1 MINRIKISTCFL
13 FLLLTVTSCS
23 TSSKNTDN
31 KKNEASSELILAQQ
45 RVPGITMERL
55 KHGTRI
61 YIRNCSACHA
71 LHSPTQFTAQQWQP
85 ILIKMFVK
93 AKIKDSKTKT
103 LITDYIVAKSK

>member
-1 MINRIKISTCFL
+1 MINCTKISSCFL
-13 FLLLTVTSCS
+13 FLLLTVAACTPSKS
-23 TSSKNTDN
+23 TDS
-31 KKNEASSELILAQQ
+31 KKNEASPELILAQE

-55 KHGTRI
+55 KHGNKI
-61 YIRNCSACHA
+61 YIRNCSACHS

-93 AKIKDSKTKT
+93 AKIKDSTTKT